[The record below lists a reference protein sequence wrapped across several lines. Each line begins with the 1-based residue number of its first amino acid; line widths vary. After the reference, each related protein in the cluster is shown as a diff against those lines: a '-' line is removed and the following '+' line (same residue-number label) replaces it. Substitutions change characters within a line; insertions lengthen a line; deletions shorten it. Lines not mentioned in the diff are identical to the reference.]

1 MRKKMILPCT
11 VLLCKTTERMNLGM
25 VLFVSINLHEAAVN
39 GNLTVRPP
47 FTVTTAAFVL
57 NL

>member
-1 MRKKMILPCT
+1 MILPCT